1 MSELKS
7 GDLGIFGKELFER
20 LLRATSS
27 DGSFDD
33 ILAFCQKKKK
43 KYTDDSFPPTAKSL
57 INDWTDESE
66 DILEKVPIWSKFIW
80 VRASESEE
88 LNDEDGALAIFVNDV
103 SPQDIMQGSLGDCYF
118 LSILSVLAEV
128 PKRIMNLF
136 ITDRTNEYGI
146 FCIKTWKNGE

>member
-1 MSELKS
+1 MNELKS
-7 GDLGIFGKELFER
+7 GDIGFFGKELFER

-66 DILEKVPIWSKFIW
+66 DILEKVPTWSKFIW

-103 SPQDIMQGSLGDCYF
+103 SP
-118 LSILSVLAEV
+118 
-128 PKRIMNLF
+128 
-136 ITDRTNEYGI
+136 
-146 FCIKTWKNGE
+146 